1 MYSVSLNQQ
10 EEQNKLGARHL
21 IYFVAFLYTLHLT
34 PAVYVTSNFISQY
47 VSESRVGFV
56 YSAASFLT
64 ILMFVF
70 IRPILVR
77 FGNFKTFLT
86 TLFVGLSALGLLI
99 IPGMHPMFYV
109 GVLVVNLITHAT
121 TYLHLDIFISSYS
134 DFKDTGVVRSSFLMA
149 QNIAFVGGPLLAGAM
164 LKDHEFW
171 KIFLFGIIMLIPTI
185 IIAIKYL
192 RKFTDPVY
200 KKTEWLKTTIK
211 TYRNK
216 DIYNAVRINLL
227 LRVFYSWMIIYAPIF
242 LTLHIG
248 FTLGETASIIGIAL
262 IAFLIFTNP
271 LGYISDK
278 VLGEKEILIAGFTIM
293 AIATSVMSFVDIKDF
308 WLWAA
313 ILFMTRVGA
322 SMVELMGESYFFKKI
337 DNSEI
342 NMVSMFRM
350 LRPMTNLIF
359 PALASGLLLIIDIKY
374 LFLILGIIMLYGIKY
389 SLAIKDTR

>member
-1 MYSVSLNQQ
+1 
-10 EEQNKLGARHL
+10 
-21 IYFVAFLYTLHLT
+21 
-34 PAVYVTSNFISQY
+34 
-47 VSESRVGFV
+47 
-56 YSAASFLT
+56 
-64 ILMFVF
+64 
-70 IRPILVR
+70 
-77 FGNFKTFLT
+77 
-86 TLFVGLSALGLLI
+86 
-99 IPGMHPMFYV
+99 
-109 GVLVVNLITHAT
+109 
-121 TYLHLDIFISSYS
+121 
-134 DFKDTGVVRSSFLMA
+134 MA

-164 LKDHEFW
+164 LKDHDFW
-171 KIFLFGIIMLIPTI
+171 KIFLFGMIMLIPTI
-185 IIAIKYL
+185 IITIKYL
-192 RKFTDPVY
+192 RNFKDPTY

-211 TYRNK
+211 TYKNK

-227 LRVFYSWMIIYAPIF
+227 LRVFYSWMIIYTPIF

-278 VLGEKEILIAGFTIM
+278 VLGEKEILILGFTIM
-293 AIATSVMSFVDIKDF
+293 AFSTAVMSFVDIKDF
-308 WLWAA
+308 WLWAL

-359 PALASGLLLIIDIKY
+359 PALASGLLLLIDIKY
-374 LFLILGIIMLYGIKY
+374 LFLILGILMLYGVKY

>member
-1 MYSVSLNQQ
+1 MYNVSLNQQ
-10 EEQNKLGARHL
+10 EEQNKLSARHL

-34 PAVYVTSNFISQY
+34 PAVYVTSNYISQY

-56 YSAASFLT
+56 YSIASFLT
-64 ILMFVF
+64 ILAFVF
-70 IRPILVR
+70 VRPVLVR

-86 TLFVGLSALGLLI
+86 TLITAFIALGILI
-99 IPGMHPMFYV
+99 IPDLDPRFYISI
-109 GVLVVNLITHAT
+109 LVISLITHAT
-121 TYLHLDIFISSYS
+121 SYLHLDIFISSYS

-164 LKDHEFW
+164 LKDHDFW
-171 KIFLFGIIMLIPTI
+171 KIFLFGMIMLIPTI
-185 IIAIKYL
+185 IITIKYL
-192 RKFTDPVY
+192 RNFKDPTY

-211 TYRNK
+211 TYKNK

-227 LRVFYSWMIIYAPIF
+227 LRVFYSWMIIYTPIF

-278 VLGEKEILIAGFTIM
+278 VLGEKEILILGFTIM
-293 AIATSVMSFVDIKDF
+293 AFSTAVMSFVDIKDF
-308 WLWAA
+308 WLWAL

-359 PALASGLLLIIDIKY
+359 PALASGLLLLIDIKY
-374 LFLILGIIMLYGIKY
+374 LFLILGILMLYGVKY